1 MTRILMIGLKNGE
14 NLGDVIINDC
24 TVYLVR
30 NILEELEY
38 TDYEIISID
47 MMDEDYSIID
57 NADLVIFTGGGII
70 KYKYQK
76 FYQYIDEI
84 TNLAKQK
91 GVQVIFNA
99 VGVEGYDEN
108 DDNCLRLRHAI
119 NRSCV
124 KQITTRDDID
134 LLKER
139 YIYNDNIFIQKV
151 ADSAVW
157 TPEVYGIEKNDNNII
172 GLGVIR
178 EGIFKSNGIDLGLS
192 ELLEL
197 WSSII
202 KELESHGEE
211 WQIFTTGWPSDMKF
225 AINLMKYIGRDAEIE
240 TKVVKRPIKAQELAR
255 TISNYKGIIAGRLH
269 ANIISY
275 SLNIPSIGIVWND
288 KCTFWGNNI
297 GFPERFFKHDN
308 FNGKTIVDEC
318 MNAIKVGYHEE
329 HRNSYKMTV
338 YNSLKHFLKQFLNI
352 NTNM

>member
-1 MTRILMIGLKNGE
+1 MTKILMIGLKNGE

-30 NILEELEY
+30 NILEELDY

-47 MMDEDYSIID
+47 MMDGDYSLIE
-57 NADLVIFTGGGII
+57 NMDLVIFTGGGII

-76 FYQYIDEI
+76 FYRYIDEI
-84 TNLAKQK
+84 TNLAQQK
-91 GVQVIFNA
+91 GVPVIFNA
-99 VGVEGYDEN
+99 VGVEGFDEN
-108 DDNCLRLRHAI
+108 NDNCMRLRHAI
-119 NRSCV
+119 NRACV

-134 LLKER
+134 LLREK
-139 YIYNDNIFIQKV
+139 YIYNNICTQKV

-157 TPEVYGIEKNDNNII
+157 TPEVYGIKKNDNNII

-202 KELESHGEE
+202 QELELQGEK

-225 AINLMKYIGRDAEIE
+225 AINLMKYIGREAEIE
-240 TKVVKRPIKAQELAR
+240 TKVVKRPIKAQELVS
-255 TISNYKGIIAGRLH
+255 TISNYKCIIAGRLH

-297 GFPERFFKHDN
+297 GFPARFFKHDN
-308 FNGKTIVDEC
+308 FDGKLIVNEC
-318 MNAIKVGYHEE
+318 LNAIKVGYHAE
-329 HRNSYKMTV
+329 HRNSYRMTV
-338 YNSLKHFLKQFLNI
+338 YNSLKQYLKRFLNI
-352 NTNM
+352 STNM